1 MAFHYPAVGLNP
13 FWNPHYVQLLGF
25 RSKCIAVIAGG
36 IHEDMYCF
44 SRINRDSDLVTRD
57 VVKAVEAPE
66 LPSQAGC
73 PVLGQMGT

>member
-1 MAFHYPAVGLNP
+1 M
-13 FWNPHYVQLLGF
+13 
-25 RSKCIAVIAGG
+25 RTCIASQGST
-36 IHEDMYCF
+36 ETLF
-44 SRINRDSDLVTRD
+44 DLVTRD